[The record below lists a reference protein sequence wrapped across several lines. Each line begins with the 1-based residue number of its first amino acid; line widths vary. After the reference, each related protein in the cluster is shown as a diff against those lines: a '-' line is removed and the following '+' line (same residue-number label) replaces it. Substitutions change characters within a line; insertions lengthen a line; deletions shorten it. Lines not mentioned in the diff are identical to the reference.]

1 MNKEYG
7 AFVPLEEY
15 KELLLA
21 KERLEQMNVDYESFS
36 KEAKEFHDKLAKVEE
51 ELKEPVD
58 KQKAMI
64 ELQNL
69 YQQLEEPEGKDGIW
83 VKTDESF
90 KNIIADKFLTTFPSL
105 NLIDLEENTE
115 VKLLNEIP

>member
-21 KERLEQMNVDYESFS
+21 KERLEQMNVEYESFS

-51 ELKEPVD
+51 DLKEFLLVVTDNKEKPSYPGNFEGYDMANVHTIAKYINENYLTED
-58 KQKAMI
+58 KK
-64 ELQNL
+64 LSFRKVL
-69 YQQLEEPEGKDGIW
+69 HEEK
-83 VKTDESF
+83 
-90 KNIIADKFLTTFPSL
+90 
-105 NLIDLEENTE
+105 E
-115 VKLLNEIP
+115 VKEERTKNE